1 MPYLCEKSIFSAM
14 KKFVYALMASCAM
27 LFSLS
32 SCEGLLNGGE
42 ENGEDTEYGYTDIKV
57 VETDNSI
64 TLTYKLATAAWSYDY
79 KIVWS
84 FRNDKCTS
92 CIVTYDCPSAA
103 VAALVKESLD
113 DEDKAKVTVSGKT
126 LTIDCSQEYTD
137 MSKQEISQAVNIL
150 KAQLEA
156 ANKQIYGK
164 D

>member
-1 MPYLCEKSIFSAM
+1 M

-27 LFSLS
+27 LFSFS

-42 ENGEDTEYGYTDIKV
+42 ENGEDAEYGYTDIKV
-57 VETDNSI
+57 AETDNTI
-64 TLTYKLATAAWSYDY
+64 TLSYKLATSVWSYDY

-92 CIVTYDCPSAA
+92 CIVTYDCPSAS

-113 DEDKAKVTVSGKT
+113 EEEKAKVTVNGKT
-126 LTIDCSQEYTD
+126 LTVDCSQEYTD
-137 MSKQEISQAVNIL
+137 MTKQEISLAVTYL
-150 KAQLEA
+150 KTQLES

>member
-1 MPYLCEKSIFSAM
+1 M

-27 LFSLS
+27 LFSFS
-32 SCEGLLNGGE
+32 SCEGLLNGGDE
-42 ENGEDTEYGYTDIKV
+42 DGDDTEYGYTDIKV
-57 VETDNSI
+57 TETDNTI
-64 TLTYKLATAAWSYDY
+64 TLSYKLATSVWSYDY

-92 CIVTYDCPSAA
+92 CIVTYDCPNAS

-113 DEDKAKVTVSGKT
+113 EDEKAKVTVNGKT
-126 LTIDCSQEYTD
+126 LTVDCSQEYTE
-137 MSKQEISQAVNIL
+137 MTKQEISQAVNIL
-150 KAQLEA
+150 KAQLES